1 MHSSAEHPP
10 EHIPAALRSC
20 FAAQRAA
27 CAQHRN
33 PGLPRWM
40 KKHRRSLDIPPVT
53 LALGGKSPAIVASEY
68 PLQAAVERIVVSSHG
83 GRQLGAAPANI
94 VALPAIAHALGSQA
108 EMLMDGGVLI
118 GRPWIWALAA
128 QGQAGVTRITDINPS
143 HLITPQER
151 P

>member
-27 CAQHRN
+27 FAQHRN
-33 PGLPRWM
+33 PSLPRGM
-40 KKHRRSLDIPPVT
+40 KKHRRSLDITPVT
-53 LALGGKSPAIVASEY
+53 LALGGKSPAIVASDY
-68 PLQAAVERIVVSSHG
+68 PLQTTVERIVVSSHG
-83 GRQLGAAPANI
+83 GLQLDAAPANI
-94 VALPAIAHALGSQA
+94 VARPA
-108 EMLMDGGVLI
+108 I
-118 GRPWIWALAA
+118 GRPWIWALVA
-128 QGQAGVTRITDINPS
+128 QGQAGVTRIADINPS